1 MPYQNSLW
9 GVQTREIGKD
19 LGPVSHTHDPETSKA
34 AERSIT
40 DSGARRT
47 NNQWVAW
54 AVARWPGKTASE
66 ITDKLCA
73 PQVYCNFTQT
83 FQELGIDKALIE
95 VRRRLS
101 DMNGIHVRRGEK
113 HEARIG
119 LLKNKESVWYPR

>member
-9 GVQTREIGKD
+9 GIQTREIGKD
-19 LGPVSHTHDPETSKA
+19 LGPVSHTHDPDTSKA

-40 DSGARRT
+40 DSGKRRSH
-47 NNQWVAW
+47 NQNVAW
-54 AVARWPGKTASE
+54 LVARYPGKTASE
-66 ITDKLCA
+66 LADAAAYHKIH
-73 PQVYCNFTQT
+73 
-83 FQELGIDKALIE
+83 ELHSMSFDARLIE

-119 LLKNKESVWYPR
+119 LLKNKESIWWPK

>member
-19 LGPVSHTHDPETSKA
+19 LGPVSHTHDPDTSKA
-34 AERSIT
+34 VERSIT
-40 DSGARRT
+40 DSGKRKS
-47 NNQWVAW
+47 NNQRVAW
-54 AVARWPGKTASE
+54 LVARWPGRTASE
-66 ITDKLCA
+66 LSKEA
-73 PQVYCNFTQT
+73 PKQ
-83 FQELGIDKALIE
+83 FQEFMNLAITQGKGAVLIE

-119 LLKNKESVWYPR
+119 LLKNKESIWWPK

>member
-19 LGPVSHTHDPETSKA
+19 LGPVSHTHDPDTSKA

-40 DSGARRT
+40 DSGARNS
-47 NNQWVAW
+47 NNQRVAYC
-54 AVARWPGKTASE
+54 VHRWPGLTASE
-66 ITDKLCA
+66 L
-73 PQVYCNFTQT
+73 TQKAMDT
-83 FQELGIDKALIE
+83 SSVFASMGDDKAIIE

-119 LLKNKESVWYPR
+119 LLKNKESVWWPK